1 MIIWEFFLWH
11 STVYITTGKRI
22 FAECPA
28 LCRVPKVGHS
38 AKGLFAEC
46 EPTDTQ
52 QRTNT
57 QQRTLCRVL
66 DTRQSE
72 YTRQKCLCRVSGA
85 RQRMTLGKD
94 GTPSTWVAAVKL
106 CRVS

>member
-11 STVYITTGKRI
+11 STRLHHYRKTD
-22 FAECPA
+22 

-57 QQRTLCRVL
+57 RQRTLCRVS

-94 GTPSTWVAAVKL
+94 GTPST
-106 CRVS
+106 

>member
-11 STVYITTGKRI
+11 STRLHHYRKTD
-22 FAECPA
+22 
-28 LCRVPKVGHS
+28 LCRVSGSLPS
-38 AKGLFAEC
+38 AESRALFAEC

-57 QQRTLCRVL
+57 RQRTLCRVS

-94 GTPSTWVAAVKL
+94 GTPST
-106 CRVS
+106 